1 MLRQHRAS
9 SSCIINGPKKMKKI
23 HFSFFLENSQ
33 KLMIFDEKIELELRE
48 AEEGSSSSAPT
59 LAMRRLLEK
68 IICMVSFLV
77 TNTHAAKCA
86 FCFTIVTQGNVKL
99 QERLGKYKRTLGP
112 GFHWIIPFV
121 DQARP
126 ISTKEI
132 VLDTPPQN
140 CITRDNGKI

>member
-23 HFSFFLENSQ
+23 HFLFFLENSQ
-33 KLMIFDEKIELELRE
+33 KLMIFYERRRRRIFKFC
-48 AEEGSSSSAPT
+48 SHT
-59 LAMRRLLEK
+59 MRRLLEK

>member
-1 MLRQHRAS
+1 
-9 SSCIINGPKKMKKI
+9 
-23 HFSFFLENSQ
+23 
-33 KLMIFDEKIELELRE
+33 MIFDERTTERRE
-48 AEEGSSSSAPT
+48 EEGSSSSAPT

>member
-1 MLRQHRAS
+1 M
-9 SSCIINGPKKMKKI
+9 
-23 HFSFFLENSQ
+23 
-33 KLMIFDEKIELELRE
+33 RE
-48 AEEGSSSSAPT
+48 EEEGSSSSAPT